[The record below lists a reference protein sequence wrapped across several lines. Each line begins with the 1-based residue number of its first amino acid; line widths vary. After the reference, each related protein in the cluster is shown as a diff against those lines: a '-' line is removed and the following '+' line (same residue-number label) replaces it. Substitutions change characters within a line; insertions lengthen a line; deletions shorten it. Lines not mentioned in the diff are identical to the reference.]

1 MNKTFTRSAGCAATA
16 GVLLLADPAFGADP
30 SSPKDTP
37 TPEARL
43 CQLSANIALT
53 SDYVFR
59 GVSQTAED
67 PAVQGGFDA
76 TCGIFYA
83 GVWASNLKW
92 DPYYN
97 TDWADLEIDWY
108 LGIRPVTGKV
118 NWDIGALYY
127 SYPGSVELQGDNNY
141 FEIKVGASGEIWQG
155 GTLAA
160 TVYYSPEYQY
170 ETGQVWTVEASLAQ
184 KLPEIGMFS
193 PTVSALIGYQQG
205 DDFRYETFVGNLDD
219 SYLYWNAGLTLGFRE
234 HWSVDLRYWDSSLS
248 DNAGGAGACELA
260 AFQCDERAV
269 ATLKFTY

>member
-1 MNKTFTRSAGCAATA
+1 MNNTFRRLTGCAATA
-16 GVLLLADPAFGADP
+16 ISLLAGPALAADP
-30 SSPKDTP
+30 SESKETP
-37 TPEARL
+37 APERL
-43 CQLSANIALT
+43 CNLSANIALT

-76 TCGIFYA
+76 TCSIFYA

-92 DPYYN
+92 DPLFD
-97 TDWADLEIDWY
+97 TEWANLEMDWY
-108 LGIRPVTGKV
+108 GGVRPVTGKV
-118 NWDIGALYY
+118 NWDIGVLYY

-141 FEIKVGASGEIWQG
+141 LEIKVGASGEVWHG
-155 GTLAA
+155 GTLGA

-170 ETGQVWTVEASLAQ
+170 ETGQVWTFEASLAQ
-184 KLPEIGMFS
+184 KLPEIWIFS

-234 HWSVDLRYWDSSLS
+234 HWSVDVRYWDSSLS
-248 DNAGGAGACELA
+248 DNAGGPGACDLA
-260 AFQCDERAV
+260 AFQCDARAV